1 MFCCPSLI
9 KMIEPSRSYLLSDY
23 ICGVKAVFLCFYCFL
38 NPACLSE
45 RFMVT
50 SCRFLQ
56 EVISYKLTYVAYKSQ
71 DRNQEIQPSFLLRA
85 FFWHRLLLLII
96 NFTSSS
102 LFFSSLMQNARSFE
116 SSLSYFFPQLNA
128 TVRIQVQP
136 AAQQAVMPLAAA
148 AI

>member
-1 MFCCPSLI
+1 MLRCPSLI
-9 KMIEPSRSYLLSDY
+9 KMNEPSRSYLLSDY

-85 FFWHRLLLLII
+85 FFLASVTVAHYKLHLQQFVFL
-96 NFTSSS
+96 FTYAECS
-102 LFFSSLMQNARSFE
+102 FF
-116 SSLSYFFPQLNA
+116 
-128 TVRIQVQP
+128 
-136 AAQQAVMPLAAA
+136 
-148 AI
+148 